1 VDSLWLFAQA
11 LGTTPEFWL
20 NLQSAHDLARSRPQ
34 RRVARLPALR

>member
-34 RRVARLPALR
+34 RRVTRLPALR